1 MKWPC
6 EDIEMIKLCE
16 SLEVEERTAS
26 AEIPADIGLDNTC
39 RLVDSYHVSL
49 SAWRVCDDR
58 KISAVGPPMPS
69 SII

>member
-1 MKWPC
+1 
-6 EDIEMIKLCE
+6 
-16 SLEVEERTAS
+16 VEERTAS